1 MDSVFITGAIAA
13 HKNHDV
19 TTMDLQGAFLKT
31 LTDKLIFILLK
42 GDLCKLM
49 CRVNPKLYRR
59 YITKNK
65 KGDPVLYVQLYK
77 SLYGLLRSALLFYR
91 QLHGELEAYGFK
103 INPYDPCIA
112 NKITNDGEQLTV
124 A

>member
-13 HKNHDV
+13 HKNHDIA
-19 TTMDLQGAFLKT
+19 TMALPGAFVNT
-31 LTDKLIFILLK
+31 LTDELIFMVLK

-65 KGDPVLYVQLYK
+65 KGDPVLYVQLYR
-77 SLYGLLRSALLFYR
+77 SLYGLLCSALLSYQTLR
-91 QLHGELEAYGFK
+91 GELEAYRFK
-103 INPYDPCIA
+103 INTYDPCIT
-112 NKITNDGEQLTV
+112 NKITNDGELLTV